1 MNTKVVLF
9 VQNALIVVLLRIVQN
24 YFYGHYRNSK

>member
-9 VQNALIVVLLRIVQN
+9 VQNALIVVLLRIDQN